1 MTTREQQVHDARQ
14 IISDGRLLA
23 FFRAANRMQARGV
36 FAVELIGDALDRGE
50 TLDAIFYD
58 GEDFGYLLSAEQ
70 TSGSTYRIEFGCQAG
85 PSAGDGGEWEVSFAG
100 DEVLTVSGGWTWI
113 S

>member
-1 MTTREQQVHDARQ
+1 MTPREQQVHDARQ

-23 FFRAANRMQARGV
+23 FFRAVNRMQARGV
-36 FAVELIGDALDRGE
+36 LAVKLIGDALDRGK

-58 GEDFGYLLSAEQ
+58 GEDFGYLLSIEHI
-70 TSGSTYRIEFGCQAG
+70 SGSTYRVEFGCQAG
-85 PSAGDGGEWEVSFAG
+85 PDAGDGGEWEVSFAS
-100 DEVLTVSGGWTWI
+100 DEVLTISGGGTWI